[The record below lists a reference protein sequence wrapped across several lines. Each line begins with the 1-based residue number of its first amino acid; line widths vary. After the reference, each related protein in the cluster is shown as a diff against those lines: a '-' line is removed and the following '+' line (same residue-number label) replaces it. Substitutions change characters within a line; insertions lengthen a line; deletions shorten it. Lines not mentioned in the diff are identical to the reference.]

1 MTNTPHTD
9 GISRWVNDLPDY
21 IRRPLRLFVF
31 SFLGLFLVSLSGWLS
46 EVQSWATGVDGAAFP
61 DVRVLGSAAIAAS
74 SSALISVISF
84 VWNFLEDK
92 TQVVPSLLK
101 ENPTVEQA
109 PLRFPNDDRRTQK
122 EMLPYDINAY
132 EPAGPVVPKIQ

>member
-1 MTNTPHTD
+1 MTNTPHT
-9 GISRWVNDLPDY
+9 GISRWVNDLPDF
-21 IRRPLRLFVF
+21 IRRPLRLFLF
-31 SFLGLFLVSLSGWLS
+31 SFLGLFLVSLSGWLG
-46 EVQSWATGVDGAAFP
+46 EVQSWATGVDGATFP

-74 SSALISVISF
+74 SSALISVISL

-92 TQVVPSLLK
+92 TQVVPSVLK

-122 EMLPYDINAY
+122 EMLPYDIDAY
-132 EPAGPVVPKIQ
+132 EPAGPVVSKTQ